1 MTQEDA
7 VNTKPAVHPSDG
19 VTRVNCAE
27 RQDSP
32 SLNWDHV
39 ITSRSKKTLRKGSEG
54 VWWEDVGSIA
64 SARGCQS
71 SVSDHSHTAI
81 RCLECLNFTS
91 RRALAKERQGKEEG
105 GGEGDLKHS
114 SSWGLLAVSQRE
126 GGFSRI
132 CLKSALSNPPHPSDR
147 HFYICLTEDVK
158 PENYFWHP
166 LQGDSLANLYLLQ
179 LYNGSG
185 VGIKILHLEWQTSKY
200 KQKDLLFLNYC
211 INSEF
216 VWFQMP

>member
-1 MTQEDA
+1 MDGAMMTQEDA

-71 SVSDHSHTAI
+71 SVSDHSHAAI

-91 RRALAKERQGKEEG
+91 RRALAKERQGKRG
-105 GGEGDLKHS
+105 GWRGRRPQAFQQLGP
-114 SSWGLLAVSQRE
+114 
-126 GGFSRI
+126 FSRVPTWRRFFKNLLEE
-132 CLKSALSNPPHPSDR
+132 CS
-147 HFYICLTEDVK
+147 VK
-158 PENYFWHP
+158 PSSPQWQT
-166 LQGDSLANLYLLQ
+166 LLYLSH
-179 LYNGSG
+179 GG
-185 VGIKILHLEWQTSKY
+185 R
-200 KQKDLLFLNYC
+200 
-211 INSEF
+211 
-216 VWFQMP
+216 